1 MEGNDRSGRPRMREK
16 WIPFLFC
23 MLLVTALLPLPLS
36 GSSPVT
42 GSADGLPP
50 PLSTRGKIDWV
61 ALTNGT
67 WSSHINSST
76 DLIVFFDNMNE
87 TLEGSAPYDPYFDH
101 NETVRAAID
110 RAPQWLNDTLSWKF
124 SEFSSFH
131 GNRLANLLLNDS
143 VDWRYRDE
151 IAFTI
156 AHLPTVVLSS
166 IWVWPE
172 LLVENVEMIYKV
184 AEDVPYASITD
195 LNTSEGLRTTIT
207 YNIPN
212 GTVTLPDNIY
222 YEYLVMPRNSL
233 EQPNYMNRTTR
244 RYTYPDD
251 GWFWRTFLY
260 YESDPGYPVLRESL
274 VNQTT
279 LWNGTR
285 NDLENNG
292 AVGAVT
298 KWQMSSMIFGMPEP
312 DRRSS
317 QPVLAYGEH
326 LGVCGENSYLL
337 TAAAKTALI
346 PAVTVINFDAMHG
359 WNMFFDRGWH
369 VWRAY
374 DGVIDDTYA
383 EGGPGSVNVNTA
395 MNPDST
401 QFNSAYL
408 HTQTANITVRIT
420 DANGQPVDG
429 ASVRLYSYA
438 ASNYDYGYGLIGN
451 HTDVRGEA
459 GFEVGSGFSYY
470 VQVLSP
476 IGKNTADMDPI
487 PLAVPDAVPGLHY
500 RFNVTLNTT
509 MPLPAN
515 LTKMTESEI
524 GVRFNATLLEIEQRT
539 RSFTDPMSY
548 GKWTWTGYPDRSV
561 LRLYFVD
568 DENRSL
574 YGNGSEFFPAAILN
588 ITKSRPGSIILP
600 DDRDWHVIIPGLSS
614 PLTRTFA
621 EVSLSISRS
630 KVTPEAAI
638 LSPGPGTYPF
648 GQELHFSGE
657 LDPYPPYLGEV
668 QYLWFRNGSSD
679 PLSQQAD
686 FYWAPDVGIYSVT
699 FSVWKD
705 TVMISSDIVIFEVVR
720 PNRPPKAVISDPEEG
735 LVVTAGTEVL
745 FRSDGTLDPDGDEL
759 IYEWSIPSTGTFLS
773 DQPSFGR
780 KFIVG
785 DHSIRLKVTDP
796 EGLESFDRINISVIV
811 SNTRPIPHIRS
822 PTNHSSYY
830 EGEFVEVSAN
840 GTYDLEGDELSFLW
854 TSDQDGELS
863 DHKED
868 RVILSLGKH
877 LLTLRVTDGDLS
889 SSAYVV
895 VYINPRPNPVNEP
908 PVAVISSP
916 GDGDSFHVRELIV
929 FVSNGSYDPEGHP
942 VSFLW
947 SVNGVSVSTDWSFAM
962 YLHEGIH
969 SISLCVSDG
978 NLSTSASITII
989 VTNRPPVLSLLM
1001 NGTPI
1006 QEQDLITVIENE
1018 TQVFDASPSYDP
1030 DGGALVYSWT
1040 FDNVSFGSGPMV
1052 TISMSRGYHELKL
1065 VVEDEEGRSVI
1076 LIKGF
1081 NCIRVEVPDGGPV
1094 DNDSNGKVPLTFYLV
1109 PSLLILLFLSTAI
1122 VFFLLSRSKKDVY
1135 FEE

>member
-1 MEGNDRSGRPRMREK
+1 MRKK

-23 MLLVTALLPLPLS
+23 VLSITAVLPLAIS
-36 GSSPVT
+36 GPGPIT
-42 GSADGLPP
+42 GPAKGMIPA
-50 PLSTRGKIDWV
+50 STRGKIDWLP
-61 ALTNGT
+61 LTNGT

-76 DLIVFFDNMNE
+76 DFSVFFDNMNG
-87 TLEGSAPYDPYFDH
+87 TLEGSAPYDPYLDH
-101 NETVRAAID
+101 NATVRAAID
-110 RAPQWLNDTLSWKF
+110 AAPQWLNDSLSWKF

-166 IWVWPE
+166 TWVWPE

-184 AEDVPYASITD
+184 AEEVPYASITD
-195 LNTSEGLRTTIT
+195 LNTSEGLKSRIT

-222 YEYLVMPRNSL
+222 YEYLVIPRNSL

-260 YESDPGYPVLRESL
+260 YEADPGYPVLRGSL
-274 VNQTT
+274 LNQTT
-279 LWNGTR
+279 LWNGTK
-285 NDLENNG
+285 NGLENNG

-298 KWQMSSMIFGMPEP
+298 KWQMSSMIFGMPPPEN
-312 DRRSS
+312 RSS

-326 LGVCGENSYLL
+326 IGMCGENSYLL

-383 EGGPGSVNVNTA
+383 EGGPGSVNVNTV
-395 MNPDST
+395 MKPDST

-408 HTQTANITVRIT
+408 HTQTANITVGVT
-420 DANGQPVDG
+420 DANGMPVDG
-429 ASVRLYSYA
+429 ASVRLYSYG

-451 HTDVRGEA
+451 HTDAFGET
-459 GFEVGSGFSYY
+459 GFEVGFGFSYY

-476 IGKNTADMDPI
+476 IGKNTPDMDPI
-487 PLAVPDAVPGLHY
+487 PLAVPDAVPGFHY
-500 RFNVTLNTT
+500 RFNVSLNTT
-509 MPLPAN
+509 MPLKTN
-515 LTKMTESEI
+515 LTRMTESEM
-524 GVRFNATLLEIEQRT
+524 GVRFNATLLDIDQRT

-548 GKWTWTGYPDRSV
+548 GKWTWTGYRDRSV

-568 DENRSL
+568 DVNYSL
-574 YGNGSEFFPAAILN
+574 YRMGSEFFPAAVLN
-588 ITKSRPGSIILP
+588 ITWSKPGSVILP

-621 EVSLSISRS
+621 ELSLSVSRS
-630 KVTPEAAI
+630 EVTPEAVI

-648 GQELHFSGE
+648 GQELQFSGE

-668 QYLWFRNGSSD
+668 QYLWFRNGSSE
-679 PLSQQAD
+679 PLSLEAD
-686 FYWAPDVGIYSVT
+686 FHWAPDVGIYSVT

-705 TVMISSDIVIFEVVR
+705 TMMISSDIVIFEVVR
-720 PNRPPKAVISDPEEG
+720 PNRPPKAVISSPEEG
-735 LVVTAGTEVL
+735 LVVTAGTEIL
-745 FRSDGTLDPDGDEL
+745 FGSEGTLDPDGDEL
-759 IYEWSIPSTGTFLS
+759 IYEWSVPSTGTLLS
-773 DQPSFGR
+773 DQPSFSR

-785 DHSIRLKVTDP
+785 DHTIRLKVADP
-796 EGLESFDRINISVIV
+796 EGLGSFDLVNISVIV
-811 SNTRPIPHIRS
+811 ANTRPIPHIQS
-822 PTNHSSYY
+822 PDNHSSIYKD
-830 EGEFVEVSAN
+830 EFVELSAN

-854 TSDQDGELS
+854 TSDQDGGLS
-863 DHKED
+863 TRKED
-868 RVILSLGKH
+868 RVLLSLGQH
-877 LLTLRVTDGDLS
+877 VLTLTVTDGDLS

-895 VYINPRPNPVNEP
+895 VYISSRPLPVDEP
-908 PVAVISSP
+908 PIAVISSP
-916 GDGDSFHVRELIV
+916 AEGDSFHVRELIM
-929 FVSNGSYDPEGHP
+929 FDSNGSHDPEGRP

-947 SVNGVSVSTDWSFAM
+947 SVNGIKLSTDGRFAM
-962 YLHEGIH
+962 YLHEGLH
-969 SISLCVSDG
+969 TISLRVSDG
-978 NLSTSASITII
+978 NLSTSVSITIM

-1006 QEQDLITVIENE
+1006 QEPDLITVIENE
-1018 TQVFDASPSYDP
+1018 TQVFDASSSYDP
-1030 DGGALVYSWT
+1030 DGGSLIYSWT
-1040 FDNVSFGSGPMV
+1040 YDNVSYGSGPV
-1052 TISMSRGYHELKL
+1052 LTISMLRGYHELKL
-1065 VVEDEEGRSVI
+1065 VLEDEEGRSVV
-1076 LIKGF
+1076 LVQGF
-1081 NCIRVEVPDGGPV
+1081 NCIHVERTDGEGPV
-1094 DNDSNGKVPLTFYLV
+1094 DDDESKVPLFLYLV
-1109 PSLLILLFLSTAI
+1109 PSVLIVLFLSVAI